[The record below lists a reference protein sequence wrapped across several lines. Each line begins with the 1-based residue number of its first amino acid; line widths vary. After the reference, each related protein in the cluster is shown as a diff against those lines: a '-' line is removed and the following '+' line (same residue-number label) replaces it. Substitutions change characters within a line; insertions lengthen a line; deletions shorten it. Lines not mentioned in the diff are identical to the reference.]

1 MIGEFKLASH
11 EAQQEF
17 DRKRNYIYTNCL
29 PGESMETLQQRET
42 KAILAMGEAIKVLSQ
57 QLDDANRCLR
67 AANERIAQLEAQ
79 VYGGPTK

>member
-1 MIGEFKLASH
+1 MSVEFSLGTH

-17 DRKRNYIYTNCL
+17 DRKRNYVYGLGII
-29 PGESMETLQQRET
+29 METLQQKET

-57 QLDDANRCLR
+57 QLDDANSNLR
-67 AANERIAQLEAQ
+67 KANERIAQLEAQ

>member
-1 MIGEFKLASH
+1 MNGEFELGTH
-11 EAQQEF
+11 QAQLEF
-17 DRKRNYIYTNCL
+17 DRRRNYIYTNCL
-29 PGESMETLQQRET
+29 PGENMETLQQRET

-57 QLDDANRCLR
+57 QLDDANRSLQ

>member
-1 MIGEFKLASH
+1 MSIEFSLGMH

-17 DRKRNYIYTNCL
+17 DRKRNYVYGLGNN
-29 PGESMETLQQRET
+29 METLQQRET

-57 QLDDANRCLR
+57 QLDDANKNLR
-67 AANERIAQLEAQ
+67 IATERVAQLEAQ